1 MEGTENN
8 LWNRGRNRKGIGHQ
22 NFREWEEIC

>member
-8 LWNRGRNRKGIGHQ
+8 LWNRGRNRKGIGQ
-22 NFREWEEIC
+22 NSREWEGIF